1 MSWFYTKQAIFTN
14 TISALDTTTGLYGV
28 TTSQPVTVDCD
39 VQPLNTTKDLD
50 ETGKLIDANYK
61 IYCDKEDYITMD
73 SRVTYN
79 GEEYTISKIVDW
91 DDYLIV
97 YIKVVK

>member
-1 MSWFYTKQAIFTN
+1 MDWFYTKSAVFTN
-14 TISALDTTTGLYGV
+14 TISALDATTGLYGV

-61 IYCDKEDYITMD
+61 IFCDKSSAITMD
-73 SRVTYN
+73 SSVAYN
-79 GEEYTISKIVDW
+79 GQDYTIAKISDW

-97 YIKVVK
+97 YIKGVR